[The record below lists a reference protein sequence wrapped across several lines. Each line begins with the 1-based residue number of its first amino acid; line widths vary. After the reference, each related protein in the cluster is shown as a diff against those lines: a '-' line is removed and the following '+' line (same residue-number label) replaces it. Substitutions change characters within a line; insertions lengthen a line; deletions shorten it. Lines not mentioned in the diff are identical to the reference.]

1 MPGRQ
6 RTIDATRSGLMTST
20 TPRCRGPLS
29 IRHLLCLGLTAFTV
43 VTGDLAFGLTPLLDE
58 AAVEEA
64 EHAEDAA
71 TAVIRLEE
79 SAARAL
85 IDKLESGRQRLKE
98 EGKQIEMRRQSL
110 EALEANARRLRKTL
124 DDTET
129 RISTILDNIDE
140 TEKANLKGLAHLI
153 SQIEV
158 EAGH

>member
-1 MPGRQ
+1 MR
-6 RTIDATRSGLMTST
+6 IFINRS
-20 TPRCRGPLS
+20 
-29 IRHLLCLGLTAFTV
+29 IAALCLGLTAFTV
-43 VTGDLAFGLTPLLDE
+43 VTGDLAFGLTPLLDKV
-58 AAVEEA
+58 AVEEA
-64 EHAEDAA
+64 EQAEDAAA

-79 SAARAL
+79 PAARAL

-98 EGKQIEMRRQSL
+98 EDKQIEMRRQSL

-153 SQIEV
+153 SQIED

>member
-1 MPGRQ
+1 MR
-6 RTIDATRSGLMTST
+6 IFINRS
-20 TPRCRGPLS
+20 
-29 IRHLLCLGLTAFTV
+29 IAALCLGLTAFTV
-43 VTGDLAFGLTPLLDE
+43 VTGDLAFGLTPLLDKV
-58 AAVEEA
+58 AVEEA
-64 EHAEDAA
+64 EQAEDAAA

-79 SAARAL
+79 PAARAL

-110 EALEANARRLRKTL
+110 EGLEANARRLRKTL

-153 SQIEV
+153 LQIEV

>member
-1 MPGRQ
+1 MR
-6 RTIDATRSGLMTST
+6 IFINRS
-20 TPRCRGPLS
+20 
-29 IRHLLCLGLTAFTV
+29 IAALCLGLTAFTV
-43 VTGDLAFGLTPLLDE
+43 VTGDLAFGLTPLLDKV
-58 AAVEEA
+58 AVEEA
-64 EHAEDAA
+64 EQAEDAAA

-79 SAARAL
+79 PAARAL

-153 SQIEV
+153 SQIED

>member
-1 MPGRQ
+1 MR
-6 RTIDATRSGLMTST
+6 IFINRS
-20 TPRCRGPLS
+20 
-29 IRHLLCLGLTAFTV
+29 IAALCLGLTAFTV
-43 VTGDLAFGLTPLLDE
+43 VTGDLAFGLTPLLDKV
-58 AAVEEA
+58 AVEEA
-64 EHAEDAA
+64 EQAADAAA

-79 SAARAL
+79 PAARAL

>member
-1 MPGRQ
+1 M
-6 RTIDATRSGLMTST
+6 
-20 TPRCRGPLS
+20 
-29 IRHLLCLGLTAFTV
+29 
-43 VTGDLAFGLTPLLDE
+43 
-58 AAVEEA
+58 EEA
-64 EHAEDAA
+64 EQAEDTTA

-85 IDKLESGRQRLKE
+85 IDKLESERQRLKE

-110 EALEANARRLRKTL
+110 EALEANARRLRKNL

-153 SQIEV
+153 SQIEI
-158 EAGH
+158 EAGY

>member
-1 MPGRQ
+1 M
-6 RTIDATRSGLMTST
+6 RTFINRS
-20 TPRCRGPLS
+20 
-29 IRHLLCLGLTAFTV
+29 IAALCLGLTAFTV
-43 VTGDLAFGLTPLLDE
+43 VTGDLAFGLTPLLDK
-58 AAVEEA
+58 AAVGEA
-64 EHAEDAA
+64 EQAEDAAATA
-71 TAVIRLEE
+71 TAVIRFEE
-79 SAARAL
+79 PAARAL

>member
-1 MPGRQ
+1 MR
-6 RTIDATRSGLMTST
+6 IFINRS
-20 TPRCRGPLS
+20 
-29 IRHLLCLGLTAFTV
+29 IAALCLGLTAFTV
-43 VTGDLAFGLTPLLDE
+43 VTGDLAFGLTPLLDKV
-58 AAVEEA
+58 AVEEA
-64 EHAEDAA
+64 EQAEDAAA

-79 SAARAL
+79 PAARAL

-153 SQIEV
+153 LQIEV